1 MKIRNGIFAG
11 VLPAMLLTGCM
22 GGLPS
27 CGSSEAKGLVK
38 KIVNQKSF
46 FIGQFVSLDD
56 VEETAANNEAGIRVC
71 SATLT
76 TTRISKDITYSI
88 RWQNKENKEY
98 IVEVNN

>member
-27 CGSSEAKGLVK
+27 CGSSEAEGLVK

-46 FIGQFVSLDD
+46 FIGQFVSS
-56 VEETAANNEAGIRVC
+56 V
-71 SATLT
+71 
-76 TTRISKDITYSI
+76 RILLIPSGGRTKKTMNIS
-88 RWQNKENKEY
+88 WK
-98 IVEVNN
+98 

>member
-1 MKIRNGIFAG
+1 
-11 VLPAMLLTGCM
+11 M

-27 CGSSEAKGLVK
+27 CGSSEAEGLVK

-71 SATLT
+71 FATLT